1 MTLKKLVKK
10 IHIYVGLQS
19 IVALLLFSITVL
31 TLSTSDSVEPEIIH
45 YQFSG
50 HTNKDNIKLAVEM
63 HQQVGLK
70 FEAVPEWWKVSEDE
84 FGKVLIRQLS
94 PSAKRE
100 IRLNKQ
106 TSDIEIRSWP
116 LSVSDF
122 INHMHAESIGRRR
135 FTDSL
140 WLWAWSL
147 YIEFSVIAL
156 FLLPVT
162 GLYIWLITK
171 STKESWAQL
180 SLGLSSMMM
189 IILWNFLR

>member
-1 MTLKKLVKK
+1 
-10 IHIYVGLQS
+10 LQS